1 MATLHETAYPRLKP
15 DPTAKELEEIYTPTA
30 AEIAFAKQLTTQPGP
45 QLAVLIHLKL
55 FQRLGYFTV
64 LAEVPERIRKH
75 IAKAARLGRVLDT
88 DQLERYDASGSQRR
102 HMPQLRQFIGVHP
115 LDKSGLAW
123 LDTVA
128 TGAAQTKHTIPD
140 IVNVLLEELVHHRYE
155 LPGFRTLELAA
166 IGARERVNLGYYRS
180 ISHALTP
187 ATRTLIDELLRA
199 PEGSRFTGWQSLK
212 REPGRPTNKE
222 VRFYLQHIRMLQ
234 QLAEQLPPIDVP
246 VPKLKQFRAMARAYD
261 ASELAELAPDK
272 RYALATIFIRA
283 QHAKTLDDA
292 AELFIK
298 QVRGLENTAQQK
310 LLAYQLEHA
319 KRADFLIGQL
329 KEILQAYQL
338 DGSDSQRVDAIDNS
352 LEAEVSTL
360 LAECEEH
367 MAYAG
372 KNYLPFMLQ
381 PYGAVRPLLFNG
393 LELMNLRATSHDA
406 GMEPLIAAVLSLRN
420 QRRELIEVASLGLD
434 PEKDFDW
441 MSKLWRQHVFG
452 KRASAAG
459 AGWMHR
465 KYFELAVLVQVKDE
479 LKSGDLFI
487 PSSERFDDYREQLVD
502 ETTLAQEL
510 EAYGQVS
517 GLPTDAASFVAGL
530 RAQLTTLADEV
541 DERFPENVH
550 ADILEGRLVL
560 RKGQR
565 AEVSSAIA
573 TVDRLIAERLPE
585 SSIVDV
591 LIDASQWLDLHR
603 FFRPIAGTE
612 SQVEDLPRRVIT
624 TLFCYGCNLGPTQ
637 TARSIK
643 GFSRRQ
649 VAWLNLKYVTEDV
662 LEKAIVEVINT
673 YNKFDLPGYWGSG
686 KSASADGTKWSV
698 YEDNLLSEYHIR
710 YGGYGGIGYYHV
722 SDKYVAL
729 FSHFIPC
736 GVHEGIYILDG
747 LLANTSDIQPEIVHG
762 DTQAQSYPVFGLAH
776 MLGIQLMPRIRN
788 IKDLTFFR
796 PEPGRTYKN
805 IQALFGDSIDWQL
818 IATHLHDMLRVVI
831 SIRLGKIT
839 ASSILR
845 RLGTYSRKN
854 KLYFAFRELGKAVR
868 TLFLLRYIDDNEIRK
883 TIHAATN
890 KSEEYNGFVKWV
902 FFGSQGIIAE
912 NVQHEQ
918 RKIIKYSQLVA
929 NMIIL
934 HNVEGM
940 SRTLAEMRKEGVE
953 LTPEIL
959 AGLSPFRTSHINRFG
974 DYHLDLDRE
983 VTPLSYTAK
992 VLEQAP

>member
-1 MATLHETAYPRLKP
+1 MTELDRYLDAATRQNTVRSYASALRHFEVEWQGHLPATPDSVARYLAAYAQTLATSTLRQRLAAIASWHRDHGFVDPTRSPLVRKVLKGIQTLHPGQVKQAAPLQIRRLV
-15 DPTAKELEEIYTPTA
+15 ELDDWLA
-30 AEIAFAKQLTTQPGP
+30 AAIAAAHARGDGP
-45 QLAVLIHLKL
+45 AALRH
-55 FQRLGYFTV
+55 QRDRAL
-64 LAEVPERIRKH
+64 
-75 IAKAARLGRVLDT
+75 
-88 DQLERYDASGSQRR
+88 
-102 HMPQLRQFIGVHP
+102 
-115 LDKSGLAW
+115 
-123 LDTVA
+123 
-128 TGAAQTKHTIPD
+128 
-140 IVNVLLEELVHHRYE
+140 VLL
-155 LPGFRTLELAA
+155 GFRTLELAA

-234 QLAEQLPPIDVP
+234 QLADQLPPIDVP

-393 LELMNLRATSHDA
+393 LELMKLRATSHDA

-441 MSKLWRQHVFG
+441 MSKLWCQHVFG

-502 ETTLAQEL
+502 EATLAQEL

-517 GLPTDAASFVAGL
+517 GLPTDAESFVAGL
-530 RAQLTTLADEV
+530 RAQLTSLADEV
-541 DERFPENVH
+541 DARFPENVH
-550 ADILEGRLVL
+550 ADILDGRLVL

-565 AEVSSAIA
+565 AEVSSAIT

-710 YGGYGGIGYYHV
+710 YGG
-722 SDKYVAL
+722 
-729 FSHFIPC
+729 
-736 GVHEGIYILDG
+736 
-747 LLANTSDIQPEIVHG
+747 
-762 DTQAQSYPVFGLAH
+762 
-776 MLGIQLMPRIRN
+776 
-788 IKDLTFFR
+788 
-796 PEPGRTYKN
+796 
-805 IQALFGDSIDWQL
+805 
-818 IATHLHDMLRVVI
+818 
-831 SIRLGKIT
+831 RLQ
-839 ASSILR
+839 
-845 RLGTYSRKN
+845 
-854 KLYFAFRELGKAVR
+854 V
-868 TLFLLRYIDDNEIRK
+868 D
-883 TIHAATN
+883 
-890 KSEEYNGFVKWV
+890 
-902 FFGSQGIIAE
+902 AE
-912 NVQHEQ
+912 
-918 RKIIKYSQLVA
+918 RS
-929 NMIIL
+929 
-934 HNVEGM
+934 
-940 SRTLAEMRKEGVE
+940 
-953 LTPEIL
+953 
-959 AGLSPFRTSHINRFG
+959 
-974 DYHLDLDRE
+974 
-983 VTPLSYTAK
+983 
-992 VLEQAP
+992 

>member
-88 DQLERYDASGSQRR
+88 DQLERYDAPGSQRR

-372 KNYLPFMLQ
+372 KNYLP
-381 PYGAVRPLLFNG
+381 
-393 LELMNLRATSHDA
+393 S
-406 GMEPLIAAVLSLRN
+406 
-420 QRRELIEVASLGLD
+420 
-434 PEKDFDW
+434 
-441 MSKLWRQHVFG
+441 
-452 KRASAAG
+452 
-459 AGWMHR
+459 
-465 KYFELAVLVQVKDE
+465 
-479 LKSGDLFI
+479 
-487 PSSERFDDYREQLVD
+487 
-502 ETTLAQEL
+502 
-510 EAYGQVS
+510 
-517 GLPTDAASFVAGL
+517 
-530 RAQLTTLADEV
+530 
-541 DERFPENVH
+541 
-550 ADILEGRLVL
+550 
-560 RKGQR
+560 
-565 AEVSSAIA
+565 
-573 TVDRLIAERLPE
+573 
-585 SSIVDV
+585 
-591 LIDASQWLDLHR
+591 
-603 FFRPIAGTE
+603 
-612 SQVEDLPRRVIT
+612 
-624 TLFCYGCNLGPTQ
+624 CCNP
-637 TARSIK
+637 TARS
-643 GFSRRQ
+643 GRCCSM
-649 VAWLNLKYVTEDV
+649 
-662 LEKAIVEVINT
+662 
-673 YNKFDLPGYWGSG
+673 G
-686 KSASADGTKWSV
+686 WS
-698 YEDNLLSEYHIR
+698 
-710 YGGYGGIGYYHV
+710 
-722 SDKYVAL
+722 
-729 FSHFIPC
+729 
-736 GVHEGIYILDG
+736 
-747 LLANTSDIQPEIVHG
+747 
-762 DTQAQSYPVFGLAH
+762 
-776 MLGIQLMPRIRN
+776 
-788 IKDLTFFR
+788 
-796 PEPGRTYKN
+796 
-805 IQALFGDSIDWQL
+805 
-818 IATHLHDMLRVVI
+818 
-831 SIRLGKIT
+831 
-839 ASSILR
+839 
-845 RLGTYSRKN
+845 
-854 KLYFAFRELGKAVR
+854 
-868 TLFLLRYIDDNEIRK
+868 
-883 TIHAATN
+883 
-890 KSEEYNGFVKWV
+890 
-902 FFGSQGIIAE
+902 
-912 NVQHEQ
+912 
-918 RKIIKYSQLVA
+918 
-929 NMIIL
+929 
-934 HNVEGM
+934 
-940 SRTLAEMRKEGVE
+940 
-953 LTPEIL
+953 
-959 AGLSPFRTSHINRFG
+959 
-974 DYHLDLDRE
+974 
-983 VTPLSYTAK
+983 
-992 VLEQAP
+992 

>member
-1 MATLHETAYPRLKP
+1 
-15 DPTAKELEEIYTPTA
+15 
-30 AEIAFAKQLTTQPGP
+30 
-45 QLAVLIHLKL
+45 
-55 FQRLGYFTV
+55 
-64 LAEVPERIRKH
+64 
-75 IAKAARLGRVLDT
+75 
-88 DQLERYDASGSQRR
+88 
-102 HMPQLRQFIGVHP
+102 
-115 LDKSGLAW
+115 
-123 LDTVA
+123 
-128 TGAAQTKHTIPD
+128 
-140 IVNVLLEELVHHRYE
+140 
-155 LPGFRTLELAA
+155 
-166 IGARERVNLGYYRS
+166 
-180 ISHALTP
+180 

-234 QLAEQLPPIDVP
+234 QLADQLPPIDVP

-393 LELMNLRATSHDA
+393 LELMKLRATSHDA

-502 ETTLAQEL
+502 EATLAQEL

-517 GLPTDAASFVAGL
+517 GLPTDAESFVAGL
-530 RAQLTTLADEV
+530 RAQLTSLADEV
-541 DERFPENVH
+541 DARFPENVH
-550 ADILEGRLVL
+550 ADILDGRLVL
-560 RKGQR
+560 R
-565 AEVSSAIA
+565 
-573 TVDRLIAERLPE
+573 
-585 SSIVDV
+585 
-591 LIDASQWLDLHR
+591 
-603 FFRPIAGTE
+603 
-612 SQVEDLPRRVIT
+612 
-624 TLFCYGCNLGPTQ
+624 
-637 TARSIK
+637 
-643 GFSRRQ
+643 
-649 VAWLNLKYVTEDV
+649 
-662 LEKAIVEVINT
+662 
-673 YNKFDLPGYWGSG
+673 
-686 KSASADGTKWSV
+686 
-698 YEDNLLSEYHIR
+698 
-710 YGGYGGIGYYHV
+710 
-722 SDKYVAL
+722 
-729 FSHFIPC
+729 
-736 GVHEGIYILDG
+736 
-747 LLANTSDIQPEIVHG
+747 
-762 DTQAQSYPVFGLAH
+762 
-776 MLGIQLMPRIRN
+776 
-788 IKDLTFFR
+788 
-796 PEPGRTYKN
+796 
-805 IQALFGDSIDWQL
+805 
-818 IATHLHDMLRVVI
+818 
-831 SIRLGKIT
+831 
-839 ASSILR
+839 
-845 RLGTYSRKN
+845 
-854 KLYFAFRELGKAVR
+854 
-868 TLFLLRYIDDNEIRK
+868 
-883 TIHAATN
+883 
-890 KSEEYNGFVKWV
+890 
-902 FFGSQGIIAE
+902 
-912 NVQHEQ
+912 
-918 RKIIKYSQLVA
+918 
-929 NMIIL
+929 
-934 HNVEGM
+934 
-940 SRTLAEMRKEGVE
+940 
-953 LTPEIL
+953 
-959 AGLSPFRTSHINRFG
+959 
-974 DYHLDLDRE
+974 
-983 VTPLSYTAK
+983 
-992 VLEQAP
+992 